1 MQQLV
6 AATTLR
12 KVKVRRG
19 LLAAHLPDNI
29 SPVKWMLLPLLLS
42 QAHQI
47 LIMLMFYIFYGSI
60 SLRACSR
67 AGSQEV
73 HRQGKGKWGATRSHT
88 S

>member
-19 LLAAHLPDNI
+19 PLAAHFSDNI
-29 SPVKWMLLPLLLS
+29 SPVKWMLLLLLS

-67 AGSQEV
+67 ARGRQKV
-73 HRQGKGKWGATRSHT
+73 HHQGKGKRGATRSHT